1 MILRYTV
8 TPLGGQ
14 TSIYLEDLG
23 DNEYTRGGSRVR
35 TINNPF
41 EFTESWQFLFIHT
54 NMNQI
59 TKVDNSALSSESES
73 RNLRLFYYF
82 GVDFMLVPQIA
93 NVRGW
98 SKHRFRR
105 RLWSVCMR
113 WNQMIFPDSYE
124 VHSAFSDIIFINE
137 FKLFTPTADFLFFNL
152 EIMILWFYAASK
164 YCLHSLSSTLTNPHS
179 TKAKIP
185 ILSFSP
191 VENFI

>member
-1 MILRYTV
+1 MK
-8 TPLGGQ
+8 Q
-14 TSIYLEDLG
+14 T
-23 DNEYTRGGSRVR
+23 
-35 TINNPF
+35 
-41 EFTESWQFLFIHT
+41 FLFIHT
-54 NMNQI
+54 NLNQI
-59 TKVDNSALSSESES
+59 TKVDNSALSSESGS

-82 GVDFMLVPQIA
+82 GGDFMLVPRIA

-105 RLWSVCMR
+105 RLSSVCMR

-152 EIMILWFYAASK
+152 EIMILRFYAASK

-179 TKAKIP
+179 TKAKRL